1 MELVMPANWD
11 ISVRVTMPSLI
22 NVVPVVLLSVVVAAF
37 AVVADDRYRN
47 NEEEGIIKRIVE
59 NGLDWIQF
67 NWIGLNLGCKL
78 GYKEGSML

>member
-47 NEEEGIIKRIVE
+47 NEEGIIKRIVE
-59 NGLDWIQF
+59 NGLDSIQF
-67 NWIGLNLGCKL
+67 NWIRFNLGCKL

>member
-47 NEEEGIIKRIVE
+47 NEEGIIKRIVE

-67 NWIGLNLGCKL
+67 NSIGLD
-78 GYKEGSML
+78 